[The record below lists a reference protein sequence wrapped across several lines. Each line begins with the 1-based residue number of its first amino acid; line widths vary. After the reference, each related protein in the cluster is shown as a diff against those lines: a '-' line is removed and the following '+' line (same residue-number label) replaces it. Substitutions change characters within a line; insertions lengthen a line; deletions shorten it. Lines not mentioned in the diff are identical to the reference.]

1 MTYTLYTSPGTGSV
15 VCEAVLALSGLP
27 HIRQDVIVNDDN
39 GPDPEL
45 ISVNPLGQVPVLKLP
60 NGEVLTE
67 SAAITLYIADLVPE
81 KGLAPTPH
89 SPQRARYLRWMA
101 FLASAIYPSS
111 LRKFYPERFTTDPNG
126 AEAVKAAAVARLTR
140 ELAVLATN
148 FGPGPFILGKH
159 MSAVDIYAA
168 MLISWEENQEGVR
181 EVFPD
186 LSKLLH
192 DVGSHPVLK
201 PIWERN
207 ELPF

>member
-27 HIRQDVIVNDDN
+27 HTRQDVIVNDDS

-60 NGEVLTE
+60 SGEVLTE
-67 SAAITLYIADLVPE
+67 SAAITLFIADLVPE
-81 KGLAPTPH
+81 TGLAPRPDSPH
-89 SPQRARYLRWMA
+89 RARYLRWMA
-101 FLASAIYPSS
+101 FLTSAIYPSM
-111 LRKFYPERFTTDPNG
+111 LRKFYPERFTTDPAG
-126 AEAVKAAAVARLTR
+126 AAAVQAAAVARLTR

-148 FGPGPFILGKH
+148 FGPGPFILGKT

-168 MLISWEENQEGVR
+168 MMISWEENQEGLR

-186 LSKLLH
+186 LAGLLH
-192 DVGSHPVLK
+192 AVTSHPVVK

-207 ELPF
+207 QLPL